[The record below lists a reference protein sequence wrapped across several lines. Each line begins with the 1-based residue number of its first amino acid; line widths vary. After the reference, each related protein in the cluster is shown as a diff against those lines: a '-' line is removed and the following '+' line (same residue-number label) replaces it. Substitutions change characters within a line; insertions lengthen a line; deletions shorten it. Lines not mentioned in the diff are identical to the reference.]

1 MNAKHIL
8 VVDDEPDIRQVVA
21 DILDDEGYRVTV
33 AGNAVQAEAA
43 YNTGQPDLVLL
54 DIWMPD
60 VDGITLLQRWADHG
74 VLPPVI
80 MMSGHGTVDSA
91 VEALHSGA
99 EDFLEKPLSTARLLV
114 TIEKALETRQ
124 LKTENSLLRDQ
135 SGFNSTLVG
144 HSPLIRTLRD
154 DIQRVAPTL
163 SWIVV
168 SGEAGA
174 GKAVTSRAIH
184 QNSARSSG
192 PYVEAN
198 LAAIP
203 FENIATEL
211 FGRETGNGLTPGHFE
226 KANGGT
232 LVLDE
237 VGDLDLTLQGTLV
250 SALEENHFFRL
261 GGKDR
266 VEMDLR
272 IIATTH
278 HDLEAKARNGTF
290 RKDLYYRLNAVPIT
304 VAPLREHLEDV
315 PDLVDF
321 FVHSI
326 IAQWQLPFRRFSTA
340 ALNHLRN
347 QHWPGN
353 VRELRN
359 IVQRLL
365 ISANEGD
372 IELAELRFSL
382 GDTDAGKGTV
392 AHRPDVGLDQPLRE
406 AREAF
411 EQAYFRHHLDA
422 AGGSISELA
431 RRSGMERTHLYRKLK
446 GLGIDPRAPRTL
458 TENI

>member
-232 LVLDE
+232 LVLD
-237 VGDLDLTLQGTLV
+237 
-250 SALEENHFFRL
+250 
-261 GGKDR
+261 
-266 VEMDLR
+266 
-272 IIATTH
+272 
-278 HDLEAKARNGTF
+278 
-290 RKDLYYRLNAVPIT
+290 
-304 VAPLREHLEDV
+304 
-315 PDLVDF
+315 
-321 FVHSI
+321 
-326 IAQWQLPFRRFSTA
+326 
-340 ALNHLRN
+340 
-347 QHWPGN
+347 
-353 VRELRN
+353 
-359 IVQRLL
+359 
-365 ISANEGD
+365 
-372 IELAELRFSL
+372 
-382 GDTDAGKGTV
+382 
-392 AHRPDVGLDQPLRE
+392 
-406 AREAF
+406 
-411 EQAYFRHHLDA
+411 
-422 AGGSISELA
+422 
-431 RRSGMERTHLYRKLK
+431 
-446 GLGIDPRAPRTL
+446 
-458 TENI
+458 